1 MCININIYIHTYF
14 FMYIYTDTDFF
25 CVCVYVCVFACAPT
39 MGLWHAQSDC
49 AHCPLDFAHDIFKS

>member
-1 MCININIYIHTYF
+1 
-14 FMYIYTDTDFF
+14 MYIYTDTDFF

-49 AHCPLDFAHDIFKS
+49 AHRPLDFAHDIFKS